1 MEKLI
6 GFGGMLVMFGIA
18 YMLCDKENRKFI
30 NFKLV
35 ISGTLL
41 QVIFALLI
49 LKTSPGK
56 LLFDKA
62 NYLVNKLL
70 GYTAEGSKF
79 IFGNLISNTETFGF
93 IFAFQVLPTIIFF
106 SSLMSVLYYLGIMQ
120 KVVNFVAKIMAK
132 TMGTSGAESLSAAAN
147 IFVGQTEAPLIIKPF
162 IEKMTKSEIMAVMCG
177 GMATVAGG
185 VMASYVGMFKNSFPE
200 IAGHLMAASVMSA
213 PASLVFAK
221 IMIPETEEPETRGT
235 VKMIEE
241 KNSSNV
247 IEAAANGAADGLQ
260 LALNVAAMLLS
271 FIALISLLN
280 GILSYFGSLI
290 GIQNLT
296 MELIMGYIFAPFA
309 FLMGTPSDDILLMGR
324 LLGEKIVLNEF
335 VAYVDMSKNIEQL
348 SDVSKV
354 IATYALCGFANF
366 SSIAIQIGGI
376 GGIAPSRK
384 GLLSSLGIKAMLAA
398 TFACFQTA
406 IIAASII

>member
-1 MEKLI
+1 MEKFI
-6 GFGGMLVMFGIA
+6 GLTGMFIMFGMA
-18 YMLCDKENRKFI
+18 YMLCQKEHRKFI
-30 NFKLV
+30 NFRLV
-35 ISGTLL
+35 IAGTFL
-41 QVIFALLI
+41 QVVFALLI
-49 LKTSPGK
+49 LKTSPGRAI
-56 LLFDKA
+56 FDKA
-62 NYLVNKLL
+62 NGIVNKLL

-79 IFGNLISNTETFGF
+79 IFGNLVSDPKSFGF

-120 KVVNFVAKIMAK
+120 KIVNIVAKIMAK

-185 VMASYVGMFKNSFPE
+185 VMASYVGMFRDTFPE

-221 IMIPETEEPETRGT
+221 IMIPETEEPETKGS
-235 VKMIEE
+235 VKMSEE
-241 KNSSNV
+241 KNATNV

-260 LALNVAAMLLS
+260 LSLNVAAMLLA
-271 FIALISLLN
+271 FIALIALLN
-280 GILSYFGSLI
+280 GILGFFGSLL
-290 GIQNLT
+290 GFENLT
-296 MELIMGYIFAPFA
+296 MELIMGYLFAPFA
-309 FLMGTPSDDILLMGR
+309 FFMGTPTDDILLMGR

-335 VAYVDMSKNIEQL
+335 VAYIDMAKNINEL
-348 SDVSKV
+348 SDISKV

-384 GLLSSLGIKAMLAA
+384 GVLSSLGLKSMLAA
-398 TFACFQTA
+398 SFACFQTA
-406 IIAASII
+406 IIAALII

>member
-1 MEKLI
+1 MEKFISLI
-6 GFGGMLVMFGIA
+6 GMFIMFGMA
-18 YMLCDKENRKFI
+18 YLLCHKEHRKHI
-30 NFKLV
+30 NLRIV
-35 ISGTLL
+35 VAGTVL
-41 QVIFALLI
+41 QFIFAFLI
-49 LKTSPGK
+49 LKTSPGR

-79 IFGNLISNTETFGF
+79 IFGNLVADPKSFGF

-120 KVVNFVAKIMAK
+120 KIVNFVAKIMFK

-185 VMASYVGMFKNSFPE
+185 VMASYVGMFSSSFPE

-221 IMIPETEEPETRGT
+221 IMIPETEEPETKGS
-235 VKMIEE
+235 VKMSDD
-241 KNSSNV
+241 KNATNV

-260 LALNVAAMLLS
+260 LSLNVAAMLLA
-271 FIALISLLN
+271 FIALIALLN
-280 GILSYFGSLI
+280 GILGFLGSLI
-290 GIQNLT
+290 GFENLS

-309 FLMGTPSDDILLMGR
+309 FFMGTPSDDILLMGR

-335 VAYVDMSKNIEQL
+335 VAYIDMAKSINEL
-348 SDVSKV
+348 SDTSKV

-384 GLLSSLGIKAMLAA
+384 GVLSTLGLKAMLAA
-398 TFACFQTA
+398 SFACFQTA
-406 IIAASII
+406 IIAALII